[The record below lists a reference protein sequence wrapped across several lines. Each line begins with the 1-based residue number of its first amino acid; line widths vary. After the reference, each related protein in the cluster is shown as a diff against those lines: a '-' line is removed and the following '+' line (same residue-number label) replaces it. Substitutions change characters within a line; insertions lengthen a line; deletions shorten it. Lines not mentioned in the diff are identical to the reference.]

1 MQENDHYQL
10 RVDLLKQMA
19 ALMAT
24 WDGTLESAG
33 QLISENKKNM
43 LQLKKLETQ
52 SAENLLV
59 AYNETEETIIKGIIQ
74 QQEKMVYQIKI
85 ERESL
90 LNRMKQINQ
99 KDKVISNYVS
109 ANRAPMFID
118 KGL

>member
-1 MQENDHYQL
+1 M
-10 RVDLLKQMA
+10 LKQME

-33 QLISENKKNM
+33 KLISENKKNM
-43 LQLKKLETQ
+43 LQLKQLETQ
-52 SAENLLV
+52 SSTTPLG
-59 AYNETEETIIKGIIQ
+59 AYNEIEKNIIEGIIH
-74 QQEKMVYQIKI
+74 QQEKMVHQIKI

-99 KDKVISNYVS
+99 KDKVISNYVT